1 MPPIPRPSP
10 QPPST
15 SAAFE
20 NPLRQIQGLT
30 AERIDQGVDYS
41 GAGPVFAPG
50 PGTITAATSSSG
62 WPGGGYIEEQF
73 ASGFPSKYWYF
84 AENINP
90 TVQVGQHVDANTI
103 IGQMYRG
110 QFGIETGWAAG
121 PPFQN
126 TEAWALGQSAKG
138 GDPGAFTTAMGVNA
152 SEMLQS
158 LGAPAGIPQGSFVS
172 GTVPPGY
179 FTGSGIVTTGFPGGN
194 LDPLNWIAN
203 LFGLSEKTGQNIT
216 GLITGAIAG
225 AFKKGWANAW
235 KRFQPDFIRIALILL
250 GVLVLY
256 AGIQGFLRPNQ
267 GPTQLLV
274 KGASGAVKPT
284 PKATG
289 AKV

>member
-1 MPPIPRPSP
+1 MPPK
-10 QPPST
+10 QNQ
-15 SAAFE
+15 AFA
-20 NPLRQIQGLT
+20 NPLRQVQGLT

-50 PGTITAATSSSG
+50 PGTITAASTQSG

-73 ASGFPSKYWYF
+73 SSGFPSKYWYF
-84 AENINP
+84 AENITP
-90 TVQVGQHVDANTI
+90 TVQVGQHVDSSTV

-110 QFGIETGWAAG
+110 SFGIETGWAAG

-138 GDPGAFTTAMGVNA
+138 SDPGAFTTAMGVNA
-152 SEMLQS
+152 SEMLQT

-179 FTGSGIVTTGFPGGN
+179 FTGSGITTTSFPGGN

-203 LFGLSEKTGQNIT
+203 LFGLGEKTGQFLEQSVIT
-216 GLITGAIAG
+216 AIGGAI
-225 AFKKGWANAW
+225 KKAWANAW
-235 KRFQPDFIRIALILL
+235 KRFEPDIIRIGLILL

-267 GPTQLLV
+267 GPTQIIT
-274 KGASGAVKPT
+274 KGVSGATRRT
-284 PKATG
+284 PEATG
-289 AKV
+289 AKA